1 MHIDGI
7 QELNVVDGFRVNLIP
22 ENNDNDAIVYNYD
35 EVKIM
40 KSTS

>member
-22 ENNDNDAIVYNYD
+22 ENNENDAVIYSYD

>member
-22 ENNDNDAIVYNYD
+22 ENNDNDTVIYNYD